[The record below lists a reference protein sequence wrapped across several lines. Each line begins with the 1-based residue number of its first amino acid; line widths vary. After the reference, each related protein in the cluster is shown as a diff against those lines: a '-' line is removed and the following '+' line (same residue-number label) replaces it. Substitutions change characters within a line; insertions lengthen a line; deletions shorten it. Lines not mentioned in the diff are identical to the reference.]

1 MKTKEID
8 YNELYNNN
16 QDFHDYVEKYRTCGH
31 NYSVQEALS
40 VNIVQSVGEYYAE
53 NPSSKKSDSTTISV
67 GCGGAC

>member
-8 YNELYNNN
+8 FNKLYDTNS
-16 QDFHDYVEKYRTCGH
+16 DFKEYVDKYRTSGRD
-31 NYSVQEALS
+31 YSVQEALL

-53 NPSSKKSDSTTISV
+53 NPRQKNTENSTVTV